1 MNLLPQNPT
10 SDSLAQELTELHDS
24 YVASVNQAVGADDLR
39 LVDELAREYD
49 VVVRDLTAQHA
60 A

>member
-1 MNLLPQNPT
+1 MNTLSQSST
-10 SDSLAQELTELHDS
+10 HDSLAFALSELHDS